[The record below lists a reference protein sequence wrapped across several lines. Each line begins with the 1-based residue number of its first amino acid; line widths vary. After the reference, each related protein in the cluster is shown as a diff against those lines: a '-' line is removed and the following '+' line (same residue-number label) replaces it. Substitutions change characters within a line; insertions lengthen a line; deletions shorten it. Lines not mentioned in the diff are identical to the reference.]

1 MNTNQNKNAQGAHR
15 GSAQQNINRRPI
27 PDGAVRRTPST
38 RQKPTG
44 IGRIAFWHCAVV
56 AAVYWELL
64 LYILA
69 GWNGLPLT
77 PLYLILTGAAAGL
90 LFGGIYSMIPN
101 LTARKI
107 YAYAYFAVGAVL
119 FLVQYFVRQSFQV
132 FMTFKS
138 LISESTNAVGTFTNE
153 FFTIVLSGWWIIILY
168 FLPLIAFA
176 FLAAKKMNLRRL
188 RGKLPLAM
196 VALALVT
203 ELVCIGTIAA
213 SPAGRDKMGAQYLYD
228 SSVNCFGLGNSL
240 LLDTVGGFGGDDYVP
255 PVAGLEED
263 LPPVDTSVDTD
274 QGDDPDDP
282 PAPPKVYERNEL
294 KDIDF
299 AALAQSEKN
308 KDVAKLHQGIS
319 ELSGSYQNDF
329 TGMFKGKNLILIAA
343 EGFSAEV
350 IDPVRTPTLYRL
362 ANNGVNFT
370 DYYQPVWGG
379 STLTGEASILTGL
392 IPMGGVS
399 GVKATANKNMYMT
412 IGNSLMREG
421 YFSRA
426 FHNNSYTYYSRN
438 TTHENFGYEKFIGY
452 GNGIEVGVSNKW
464 PQSDLEMMET
474 TVDWY
479 IDHQPFSVY
488 YMTVSGHCNYSWT
501 GNSMSK
507 KNKDAVAD
515 MDASETIKAYH
526 ASQIE
531 LEKAMAYLVQ
541 RLEEAGIADDTLI
554 VLSSDHYPYGLEN
567 GSFGNTEDFVS
578 ELYGYTYQ
586 NYAERDHSRLIMWSG
601 AFEKMEEKIVI
612 DAPTYSVD
620 ILPTLLNLFGVEFDS
635 RLLAGRDVFSGVEA
649 LVCWTDYS
657 WKTERGYYDSRK
669 GKFTPDEG
677 YEMPDDDYI
686 KRIKSIVSYKIYFSK
701 TALNVDY
708 YDKLFG

>member
-1 MNTNQNKNAQGAHR
+1 MNANNQNRNAQSAPRRTAPSNTN
-15 GSAQQNINRRPI
+15 RPM
-27 PDGAVRRTPST
+27 PHGAVRRTPSA
-38 RQKPTG
+38 QKKPTG
-44 IGRIAFWHCAVV
+44 IGKIAFWHCAV
-56 AAVYWELL
+56 AAGVFWELL
-64 LYILA
+64 LYCLI
-69 GWNGLPLT
+69 GWNGLALT
-77 PLYLILTGAAAGL
+77 PVYLILTGAAVGL
-90 LFGGIYSMIPN
+90 IFGGIYSVIPN

-107 YAYAYFAVGAVL
+107 YAYAYFAFGAVL
-119 FLVQYFVRQSFQV
+119 FLVQYFVRQTFQT

-138 LISESTNAVGTFTNE
+138 LISESANAVGTFSNE
-153 FFTIVLSGWWIIILY
+153 FWAIVTSGWWIILLY

-176 FLAAKKMNLRRL
+176 VLVTKKMNLRRL

-196 VALALVT
+196 VALALVL
-203 ELVCIGTIAA
+203 ELVCIGVIAV
-213 SPAGRDKMGAQYLYD
+213 SPAGREKMGTQYLYD
-228 SSVNCFGLGNSL
+228 SAVNCFGLNNAM
-240 LLDTVGGFGGDDYVP
+240 LLDTVGGLGGDDYVP
-255 PVAGLEED
+255 PMSGLEEEQ
-263 LPPVDTSVDTD
+263 PPVDTDAGTDTGNAD
-274 QGDDPDDP
+274 EP
-282 PAPPKVYERNEL
+282 PAPSKVYERNEL
-294 KDIDF
+294 DIDF
-299 AALAQSEKN
+299 AALAESEKN
-308 KDVAKLHQGIS
+308 KDVAKLHSGIAS
-319 ELSGSYQNDF
+319 LSGSYQNEF

-438 TTHENFGYEKFIGY
+438 LTHENFGYEKFIGY

-488 YMTVSGHCNYSWT
+488 YMTVSGHCNYNWT

-507 KNKDAVAD
+507 RNKDAVAD
-515 MDASETIKAYH
+515 MNASETIKAYH
-526 ASQIE
+526 ASQLE
-531 LEKAMAYLVQ
+531 LEKAMTYLVQ

-601 AFEKMEEKIVI
+601 VFEKMEEKIVI

-686 KRIKSIVSYKIYFSK
+686 KRIKSIVSYKINFSK

-708 YDKLFG
+708 YNKLFG

>member
-1 MNTNQNKNAQGAHR
+1 MNTNQNNAQRAPR
-15 GSAQQNINRRPI
+15 SRAQSNINNRPT
-27 PDGAVRRTPST
+27 PSGNVRRTPST
-38 RQKPTG
+38 PKKPTG
-44 IGRIAFWHCAVV
+44 IGRIAFWHCSV
-56 AAVYWELL
+56 AAAIYWELL
-64 LYILA
+64 LFLLV
-69 GWNGLPLT
+69 GRNGLTLT

-107 YAYAYFAVGAVL
+107 YAYSYFALGAVL

-138 LISESTNAVGTFTNE
+138 LLSESTNAVGTFTDE
-153 FFTIVLSGWWIIILY
+153 FFTIIASGWWIILLY
-168 FLPLIAFA
+168 FLPLIAFSI
-176 FLAAKKMNLRRL
+176 LAAKKMNLRRL
-188 RGKLPLAM
+188 RGSFPLAM
-196 VALALVT
+196 VAFALVP
-203 ELVCIGTIAA
+203 ELICIGIIAA
-213 SPAGRDKMGAQYLYD
+213 SPTGREKMGAQYVYD
-228 SSVNCFGLGNSL
+228 SAVNCFGLGNSL
-240 LLDTVGGFGGDDYVP
+240 LLDTVGGLGGKDYVP
-255 PVAGLEED
+255 PVASLEEEQ
-263 LPPVDTSVDTD
+263 PPVDTGAGTDTN
-274 QGDDPDDP
+274 GEENP

-299 AALAQSEKN
+299 AALAESEKN
-308 KDVAKLHQGIS
+308 KTVSKLHQGIS
-319 ELSGSYQNDF
+319 TLSGSYQNEF
-329 TGMFKGKNLILIAA
+329 TGMFKGKNLILITA
-343 EGFSAEV
+343 EAFSAEV

-362 ANNGVNFT
+362 ATGGINFT
-370 DYYQPVWGG
+370 DYYQPAWGG

-392 IPMGGVS
+392 IPMGGVK

-438 TTHENFGYEKFIGY
+438 LTHENFGYEKFIGY

-507 KNKDAVAD
+507 INKDAVAN

-567 GSFGNTEDFVS
+567 GSFGNTQDYVS

-586 NYAERDHSRLIMWSG
+586 NYAERDHSSLIMWSG
-601 AFEKMEEKIVI
+601 AFEKMEEKMVI
-612 DAPTYSVD
+612 DEPTYSID

-635 RLLAGRDVFSGVEA
+635 RLLVGRDVFSGTEA

-657 WKTERGYYDSRK
+657 WKTERGFYNSRT
-669 GKFTPDEG
+669 GKFTPDED

-701 TALNVDY
+701 TALEVDY

>member
-1 MNTNQNKNAQGAHR
+1 MNTNQNNAQRAPR
-15 GSAQQNINRRPI
+15 SRAQSNINNRPM
-27 PDGAVRRTPST
+27 PSGNVRRTPST
-38 RQKPTG
+38 PKKPTG
-44 IGRIAFWHCAVV
+44 IGRIAFWHCSV
-56 AAVYWELL
+56 AAAIYWELL
-64 LYILA
+64 LFLLV
-69 GWNGLPLT
+69 GRNGLTLT

-107 YAYAYFAVGAVL
+107 YAYSYFALGAVL

-138 LISESTNAVGTFTNE
+138 LLSESTNAVGTFTDE
-153 FFTIVLSGWWIIILY
+153 FFTIIASGWWIILLY
-168 FLPLIAFA
+168 FLPLIAFSI
-176 FLAAKKMNLRRL
+176 LAAKKMNLRRL
-188 RGKLPLAM
+188 RGSFPLAM
-196 VALALVT
+196 VAFALVP
-203 ELVCIGTIAA
+203 ELICIGIIAA
-213 SPAGRDKMGAQYLYD
+213 SPTGREKMGAQYVYD
-228 SSVNCFGLGNSL
+228 SAVNCFGLGNSL
-240 LLDTVGGFGGDDYVP
+240 LLDTVGGLGGKDYVP
-255 PVAGLEED
+255 PVASLEEEQ
-263 LPPVDTSVDTD
+263 PPVDTGEGTDTN
-274 QGDDPDDP
+274 GKENP

-299 AALAQSEKN
+299 AALAESEKN
-308 KDVAKLHQGIS
+308 KTVSKLHQGIS
-319 ELSGSYQNDF
+319 TLSGSYQNEF
-329 TGMFKGKNLILIAA
+329 TGMFKGKNLILITA
-343 EGFSAEV
+343 EAFSAEV

-362 ANNGVNFT
+362 ATGGINFT
-370 DYYQPVWGG
+370 DYYQPAWGG

-392 IPMGGVS
+392 IPMGGVK

-438 TTHENFGYEKFIGY
+438 LTHENFGYEKFIGY

-507 KNKDAVAD
+507 KNKDAVAN

-567 GSFGNTEDFVS
+567 GSFGNTQDYVS

-586 NYAERDHSRLIMWSG
+586 NYAERDHSSLIMWSG
-601 AFEKMEEKIVI
+601 AFDKMEEKMVI
-612 DAPTYSVD
+612 DEPTYSID

-635 RLLAGRDVFSGVEA
+635 RLLVGRDVFSGTEA

-657 WKTERGYYDSRK
+657 WKTERGFYNSRT

-701 TALNVDY
+701 TALEVDY

>member
-1 MNTNQNKNAQGAHR
+1 MNANNQNRSAQSAPRRTAPSNTNRPMPQGA
-15 GSAQQNINRRPI
+15 I
-27 PDGAVRRTPST
+27 RRTPSA
-38 RQKPTG
+38 QKKPTG

-56 AAVYWELL
+56 AAVFWELL
-64 LYILA
+64 LYCLI
-69 GWNGLPLT
+69 GWNGLALT
-77 PLYLILTGAAAGL
+77 PVYLILTGAAVGL
-90 LFGGIYSMIPN
+90 IFGGIYSMIPN

-107 YAYAYFAVGAVL
+107 YAYAYFALGAVL
-119 FLVQYFVRQSFQV
+119 FLVQYFVRQTFQT

-138 LISESTNAVGTFTNE
+138 LISESANAVGTFSNE
-153 FFTIVLSGWWIIILY
+153 FWAIVTSGWWIILLY

-176 FLAAKKMNLRRL
+176 VLVTKKMNLRRL

-196 VALALVT
+196 VALALAL
-203 ELVCIGTIAA
+203 ELVCIGVIAA
-213 SPAGRDKMGAQYLYD
+213 SPAGREKMGAQYLYD
-228 SSVNCFGLGNSL
+228 SAVNCFGLNNAM
-240 LLDTVGGFGGDDYVP
+240 LLDTVGGLGGDDYVP
-255 PVAGLEED
+255 PMSGLEEEQ
-263 LPPVDTSVDTD
+263 PPVDTDTGTD
-274 QGDDPDDP
+274 TSGEDTP
-282 PAPPKVYERNEL
+282 PEPPKVYERNEL
-294 KDIDF
+294 DIDF
-299 AALAQSEKN
+299 AALAESEKN
-308 KDVAKLHQGIS
+308 KDVAKLHSGIAS
-319 ELSGSYQNDF
+319 LSGSYQNEF
-329 TGMFKGKNLILIAA
+329 TGMFKGKNLILITA

-438 TTHENFGYEKFIGY
+438 LTHENFGYEKFIGY

-507 KNKDAVAD
+507 RNKDAVAD

-531 LEKAMAYLVQ
+531 LEKAMTYLVQ

-601 AFEKMEEKIVI
+601 VFEKMEEKIVI

-620 ILPTLLNLFGVEFDS
+620 ILPSLLNLFGVEFDS

-686 KRIKSIVSYKIYFSK
+686 KRIKSIVSYKINFSK

-708 YDKLFG
+708 YNKLFG

>member
-1 MNTNQNKNAQGAHR
+1 MNTNQNNAQRAPR
-15 GSAQQNINRRPI
+15 SRAQSNINNRPT
-27 PDGAVRRTPST
+27 PSGNVRRIPST
-38 RQKPTG
+38 PKKPTG
-44 IGRIAFWHCAVV
+44 IGRIAFWHCSV
-56 AAVYWELL
+56 AAAIYWELL
-64 LYILA
+64 LFLLV
-69 GWNGLPLT
+69 GRNGLTLT

-107 YAYAYFAVGAVL
+107 YAYSYFALGAVL

-138 LISESTNAVGTFTNE
+138 LLSESTNAVGTFTDE
-153 FFTIVLSGWWIIILY
+153 FFTIIASGWWIILLY
-168 FLPLIAFA
+168 FLPLIAFSI
-176 FLAAKKMNLRRL
+176 LAAKKMNLRRL
-188 RGKLPLAM
+188 RGSFPLAM
-196 VALALVT
+196 VAFALVP
-203 ELVCIGTIAA
+203 ELICIGIIAA
-213 SPAGRDKMGAQYLYD
+213 SPTGREKMGAQYVYD
-228 SSVNCFGLGNSL
+228 SAVNCFGLGNSL
-240 LLDTVGGFGGDDYVP
+240 LLDTVGGLGGKDYVP
-255 PVAGLEED
+255 PVASLEEEQ
-263 LPPVDTSVDTD
+263 PPVDTGAGTDTN
-274 QGDDPDDP
+274 GEENP

-299 AALAQSEKN
+299 AALAESEKN
-308 KDVAKLHQGIS
+308 KTVSKLHQGIS
-319 ELSGSYQNDF
+319 TLSGSYQNEF
-329 TGMFKGKNLILIAA
+329 TGMFKGKNLILITA
-343 EGFSAEV
+343 EAFSAEV

-362 ANNGVNFT
+362 ATGGINFT
-370 DYYQPVWGG
+370 DYYQPAWGG

-392 IPMGGVS
+392 IPMGGVK

-438 TTHENFGYEKFIGY
+438 LTHENFGYEKFIGY

-507 KNKDAVAD
+507 INKDAVAN

-567 GSFGNTEDFVS
+567 GSFGNTQDYVS

-586 NYAERDHSRLIMWSG
+586 NYAERDHSSLIMWSG
-601 AFEKMEEKIVI
+601 AFEKMEEKMVI
-612 DAPTYSVD
+612 DEPTYSID

-635 RLLAGRDVFSGVEA
+635 RLLVGRDVFSGTEA

-657 WKTERGYYDSRK
+657 WKTERGFYNSRT

-701 TALNVDY
+701 TALEVDY

>member
-1 MNTNQNKNAQGAHR
+1 MNTNQNNAQRAPR
-15 GSAQQNINRRPI
+15 SRAQSNINNRPM
-27 PDGAVRRTPST
+27 PSGNVRRTPST
-38 RQKPTG
+38 PKKPTG
-44 IGRIAFWHCAVV
+44 IGRIAFWHCSV
-56 AAVYWELL
+56 AAAIYWELL
-64 LYILA
+64 LFLLV
-69 GWNGLPLT
+69 GRNGLTLT

-107 YAYAYFAVGAVL
+107 YAYSYFALGAVL

-138 LISESTNAVGTFTNE
+138 LLSESTNAVGTFTDE
-153 FFTIVLSGWWIIILY
+153 FFTIIASGWWIILLY
-168 FLPLIAFA
+168 FLPLIAFSI
-176 FLAAKKMNLRRL
+176 LAAKKMNLRRL
-188 RGKLPLAM
+188 RGSFPLAM
-196 VALALVT
+196 VAFALVP
-203 ELVCIGTIAA
+203 ELICIGIIAA
-213 SPAGRDKMGAQYLYD
+213 SPTGREKMGAQYVYD
-228 SSVNCFGLGNSL
+228 SAVNCFGLGNSL
-240 LLDTVGGFGGDDYVP
+240 LLDTVGGLGGKDYVP
-255 PVAGLEED
+255 PVASLEEEQ
-263 LPPVDTSVDTD
+263 PPVDTGAGTDTN
-274 QGDDPDDP
+274 GEENP

-299 AALAQSEKN
+299 AALAESEKN
-308 KDVAKLHQGIS
+308 KTVSKLHQGIS
-319 ELSGSYQNDF
+319 TLSGSYQNEF
-329 TGMFKGKNLILIAA
+329 TGMFKGKNLILITA
-343 EGFSAEV
+343 EAFSAEV

-362 ANNGVNFT
+362 ATGGINFT
-370 DYYQPVWGG
+370 DYYQPAWGG

-392 IPMGGVS
+392 IPMGGVK

-438 TTHENFGYEKFIGY
+438 LTHENFGYEKFIGY

-507 KNKDAVAD
+507 INKDAVAN

-567 GSFGNTEDFVS
+567 GSFGNTQDYVS

-586 NYAERDHSRLIMWSG
+586 NYAERDHSSLIMWSG
-601 AFEKMEEKIVI
+601 AFEKMEEKMVI
-612 DAPTYSVD
+612 DEPTYSID

-635 RLLAGRDVFSGVEA
+635 RLLVGRDVFSGTEA

-657 WKTERGYYDSRK
+657 WKTERGFYNSRT

-701 TALNVDY
+701 TALEVDY